1 MVMALPESK
10 YKIFIASCV
19 MLCIFLFPL
28 FSIAADLSA
37 EKPRPDLKL
46 SGALDDTPQ
55 TVLLC
60 GPLHIRYSVR
70 NTGTVPVSKGYF
82 KIEIKST
89 ATGRLVY
96 NQQLN
101 FTMKP
106 RAITIRN
113 VGFPRGSYSLTLK
126 ASVLNYE
133 YQIARDFT
141 LAEQSLTVAE
151 PILVKKGTGDM
162 LRVLVWRNRT
172 GTPVQQ
178 AFAEKILKEAFADD
192 NVFLTIV
199 NTAEDFTNQ
208 AMSGAFNVLVL
219 FEADELLDQSDWL
232 MDRVSRGQGLVIIG
246 SEDRTRMI
254 AETLG
259 FKFREE
265 PPAAGSMLLLP
276 EEAGMGVCGTIP
288 ISGRILQPQKKNAKV
303 AAVFAADKKPAM
315 LIDTE
320 GKGRVIVMPF
330 SLTHSALDTGSSSFY
345 SLLLS
350 TAVHIAKPENDEQTT
365 ISARE
370 FVVSS
375 PSGPIKTR
383 VVESLPPGTRVM
395 WMKTGGIV
403 KNNSI
408 RFDLTADKEPQ
419 KLLYL
424 YQPPADSTTPAFTEV
439 LFECRGKF
447 VSQGKIE

>member
-1 MVMALPESK
+1 MEMALLVSK

-19 MLCIFLFPL
+19 MLAVFLFPV

-37 EKPRPDLKL
+37 EPRPDLIL

-55 TVLLC
+55 TVVLC
-60 GPLHIRYSVR
+60 GPLRIGYSVR
-70 NTGTVPVSKGYF
+70 NIGTVPVSKGYF

-113 VGFPRGSYSLTLK
+113 VGFPLGSYSIALK
-126 ASVLNYE
+126 ASVLNYQ

-141 LAEQSLTVAE
+141 LAEQSLTVAG
-151 PILVKKGTGDM
+151 PIQVKKGTGDM
-162 LRVLVWRNRT
+162 LRVLVWRSRT
-172 GTPVQQ
+172 GTSVQQ
-178 AFAEKILKEAFADD
+178 AFADKILKEAFADD

-199 NTAEDFTNQ
+199 NTAQDFTNQ
-208 AMSGAFNVLVL
+208 AMSGAFNVMVL
-219 FEADELLDQSDWL
+219 FEADELLDKSDWL
-232 MDRVSRGQGLVIIG
+232 MDRITRGQGLVIIG

-254 AETLG
+254 AETFG
-259 FKFREE
+259 FKFREA
-265 PPAAGSMLLLP
+265 PPTAGVMLQLP

-288 ISGRILQPQKKNAKV
+288 ISGRILQPQKESAKV
-303 AAVFAADKKPAM
+303 AALCDKKPAM
-315 LIDTE
+315 LIDTV

-330 SLTHSALDTGSSSFY
+330 SLTRSALDTGSSSLY

-350 TAVHIAKPENDEQTT
+350 TAVHIVKPENDEQTT
-365 ISARE
+365 VSARE

-383 VVESLPPGTRVM
+383 VVEALPPGTRVM

-439 LFECRGKF
+439 LFECKGKF